1 VPASLNLTTDFPTTH
16 THNNNII
23 MTSILILTDD
33 EPHST
38 TAEQSLHEVVIEIDD
53 NGDGHVVKNRHG
65 SAAAFLDSRQPGQWR
80 DFIQSLAL
88 S

>member
-1 VPASLNLTTDFPTTH
+1 MPASLNLTTDFPTTH
-16 THNNNII
+16 THNNNT

-53 NGDGHVVKNRHG
+53 NGDGHVVKNCHG
-65 SAAAFLDSRQPGQWR
+65 STDQILDSKQPGQWR

-88 S
+88 P

>member
-16 THNNNII
+16 THNNNI

-65 SAAAFLDSRQPGQWR
+65 SAAAFLDSKQPGQWR

>member
-1 VPASLNLTTDFPTTH
+1 
-16 THNNNII
+16 

-33 EPHST
+33 EPNST
-38 TAEQSLHEVVIEIDD
+38 ATQQRLHDVVIEIDD

-65 SAAAFLDSRQPGQWR
+65 STDQILDSRQPGQWR